1 MTTTPHHEAY
11 ERALSSL
18 RRNVHPMGFTA
29 ASIRDNELTDTAENY
44 AAIWARDSMITSLW
58 VLESDEPD
66 LLEAARKSIET
77 LAAHQA
83 PAGQIPAH
91 VLIHNDTPEF
101 SGLGGIASVD
111 SSLWFVIGLTRYVF
125 ATADLEFAGRY
136 APAVS
141 LAIRWLKAH
150 DSTGD
155 GLLEIPESSD
165 WMDLFPRSY
174 NVLYDEVLWYQA
186 LIDHAALLDLLGQSG
201 GDEERWHASRV
212 RERILE
218 VFWPVD
224 ANADTAKG
232 ALGKSFVGTPQ
243 YLISEAKP
251 FDFSWRCD
259 IYANILAGLNGL
271 LEDWQKERIFQFIW
285 GVGADDPHPIRNI
298 YPPVYPGDD
307 DWRDYLVV
315 NFLNLPHHY
324 HNGGAW
330 PFIGGIWVRF
340 LHQLGHQ
347 ELAFDAMAR
356 LTEANRLGVRQEWE
370 FNEWMHGR
378 SGRPMGKAHQAWSA
392 ASYIKAFNALHGR
405 AASEE
410 FPALDPVALR
420 ARAEGASTRPDA
432 APRQLDTSAG

>member
-1 MTTTPHHEAY
+1 MSNAPRNEAY
-11 ERALSSL
+11 EQALSSL

-29 ASIRDNELTDTAENY
+29 ASTSDNVLTDTAENY

-58 VLESDEPD
+58 VLESGEPD
-66 LLEAARKSIET
+66 LLDTARRSIET
-77 LAAHQA
+77 LAEHQA

-91 VLIHNDTPEF
+91 VLIHNGTPEF

-111 SSLWFVIGLTRYVF
+111 SSLWFVIGLTRYAF
-125 ATADLEFAGRY
+125 ASGDLEFARRL
-136 APAVS
+136 APAAW
-141 LAIRWLKAH
+141 LTIRWLRAH

-155 GLLEIPESSD
+155 GLIQIPESSD

-174 NVLYDEVLWYQA
+174 NVLYDEVLWHQA
-186 LIDHAALLDLLGQSG
+186 LRDHASLLDLLELPG
-201 GDEERWHASRV
+201 GDDERAQADRV
-212 RERILE
+212 RDRIRE

-224 ANADTAKG
+224 HHTDMAKG
-232 ALGKSFVGTPQ
+232 ALGRSFIGTPQ
-243 YLISEAKP
+243 YLISEVKP

-259 IYANILAGLNGL
+259 VYANLLAGLNGF

-298 YPPVYPGDD
+298 YPPIYPGDD

-340 LHQLGHQ
+340 LHQLGHE
-347 ELAFDAMAR
+347 ELAFDALAR
-356 LTEANRLGVRQEWE
+356 LTEANRLGVHQEWE
-370 FNEWMHGR
+370 FNEWLHGR

-392 ASYIKAFNALHGR
+392 ASYIKAYNALHGR
-405 AASEE
+405 ASTEE
-410 FPALDPVALR
+410 FPHLDVAATRR
-420 ARAEGASTRPDA
+420 AAEERP
-432 APRQLDTSAG
+432 TG